1 MTRRGLDGAVF
12 RGSAAVDC
20 IRQARRDRHELR
32 HLVGCRLRVNVT
44 GAESPRLR
52 VDQFAKRDGTK
63 VSPCIVTIA
72 SVPPSTRNR
81 VAQ

>member
-1 MTRRGLDGAVF
+1 MTRCGLDGAVF
-12 RGSAAVDC
+12 RRSAAADC
-20 IRQARRDRHELR
+20 IR
-32 HLVGCRLRVNVT
+32 RLRVDVT
-44 GAESPRLR
+44 RVESPRLR